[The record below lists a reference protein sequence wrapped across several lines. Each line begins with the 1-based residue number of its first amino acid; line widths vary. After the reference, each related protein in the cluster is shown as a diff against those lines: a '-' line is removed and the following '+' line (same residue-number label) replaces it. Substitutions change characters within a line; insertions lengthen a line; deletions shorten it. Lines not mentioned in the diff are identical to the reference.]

1 MTVVSLTVLDRDGSK
16 RPTLVE
22 HGVTGT
28 SYSPKGSIERFDASR
43 PVARD
48 IAAVAALCNDAVVVQ
63 DEETGAFEKIG
74 EATEAALFTLS
85 EKMGYSVSRHR
96 EQYPR
101 LATCEFSRDR
111 KSMSVLIVEG
121 NKRNRLLVKG
131 APNLLL
137 KRCSHIRF
145 RDGKTVRL
153 QGKLRRQVE
162 AKISELSK
170 RPLRCLA
177 LAVKEHGQ
185 LERSLKRLNENDN
198 INSHPLLSK
207 PNRFGDIESGLT
219 LVGVVGIKDPARP
232 GVAESMTSCAKAGV
246 RVMMITGDSKDTAV
260 AIAQDVNILPRYPA
274 PGKSLKAFEGREFFE
289 LSEKQQ
295 LDVLKEDNIVFCR
308 AEPSDKQKLVKML
321 QSLNE
326 IPAMTGD
333 GVNDAPALKQA
344 AIGVAMGITGTEVSK
359 EAADMILADDNFCTI
374 VAAVE
379 EGRRIYANMQSFI
392 CFLISCNIG
401 EICAIF
407 FAALAGLPEPLSAM
421 HLLWVNL
428 VTDGP
433 PATALGFNPAAPNLM
448 QMKPRPSNEP
458 IMTSWLLTRYCTT
471 GLYVG
476 LATIGVFVQH
486 YLRQGITWQQ
496 LTTWSQCGASW
507 LPENG
512 GSCGELFQGEGRL
525 VPQTLALTTLVC
537 MELFKALSAV
547 SVDSSIFRV
556 SPLANRWLIL
566 GVTGPLLLHLGV
578 LYSGRLGY
586 PGIGANF
593 GMVPMSKEHW
603 KTILLWAAPIL
614 LVEEI
619 LKVIGRIV
627 NHRQRKNVSN
637 DRHVR

>member
-1 MTVVSLTVLDRDGSK
+1 
-16 RPTLVE
+16 
-22 HGVTGT
+22 
-28 SYSPKGSIERFDASR
+28 
-43 PVARD
+43 
-48 IAAVAALCNDAVVVQ
+48 
-63 DEETGAFEKIG
+63 
-74 EATEAALFTLS
+74 
-85 EKMGYSVSRHR
+85 
-96 EQYPR
+96 
-101 LATCEFSRDR
+101 
-111 KSMSVLIVEG
+111 
-121 NKRNRLLVKG
+121 
-131 APNLLL
+131 L
-137 KRCSHIRF
+137 KR
-145 RDGKTVRL
+145 
-153 QGKLRRQVE
+153 
-162 AKISELSK
+162 
-170 RPLRCLA
+170 
-177 LAVKEHGQ
+177 
-185 LERSLKRLNENDN
+185 
-198 INSHPLLSK
+198 
-207 PNRFGDIESGLT
+207 
-219 LVGVVGIKDPARP
+219 
-232 GVAESMTSCAKAGV
+232 
-246 RVMMITGDSKDTAV
+246 
-260 AIAQDVNILPRYPA
+260 
-274 PGKSLKAFEGREFFE
+274 
-289 LSEKQQ
+289 
-295 LDVLKEDNIVFCR
+295 DNIVFCR

-458 IMTSWLLTRYCTT
+458 IMTSWLFARYCTT

-476 LATIGVFVQH
+476 LATIGIFVQH
-486 YLRQGITWQQ
+486 YLRQGITWHQ
-496 LTTWSQCGASW
+496 LTTWSQCGMLWTPEVAEAATTGAAAAAAS
-507 LPENG
+507 
-512 GSCGELFQGEGRL
+512 CTELFQGQGRL

-547 SVDSSIFRV
+547 SVDSSIFHV
-556 SPLANRWLIL
+556 SPLANRWLL
-566 GVTGPLLLHLGV
+566 MGVAGPLLLHLGV
-578 LYSGRLGY
+578 LYSDRFGY

-593 GMVPMSKEHW
+593 GMVPLSMDNW

-614 LVEEI
+614 LLEEL
-619 LKVIGRIV
+619 LKAIGRY
-627 NHRQRKNVSN
+627 NNNARHRRTTTSFRKANV
-637 DRHVR
+637 V